1 MNLHPRYLASLE
13 TSQGKPLLVVDRAKN
28 RPTLKTRKAER
39 QYAQALRKLAEQVG
53 GIVGAF
59 PAGDPSVVPTLNQML
74 RAYADALTPWA
85 QATAQRMLESVNA
98 RNLQD
103 WQEMSAFMSA
113 ELKRKV
119 LQAPVGQV
127 AQDLLALQVDLI
139 KSIPLDAAERVQRL
153 TLEGLENST
162 RAATIA
168 KEIQRTSEVSQS
180 RAMLIARTEVSR
192 TAMTLTQARAEAV
205 GSVGYIWRT
214 SGDGDVRQSHKAMA
228 NKFVRWDEPPTLD
241 GLKGH
246 AGCLPNCRCYAEP
259 VLPE

>member
-1 MNLHPRYLASLE
+1 MR
-13 TSQGKPLLVVDRAKN
+13 
-28 RPTLKTRKAER
+28 TRKAER

-53 GIVGAF
+53 SIVGSF
-59 PAGDPSVVPTLNQML
+59 KPGDPAVLPTLNQMM

-85 QATAQRMLESVNA
+85 YATARRMLEDVNA

-103 WQEMSAFMSA
+103 WRQMSATLSN
-113 ELKRKV
+113 ELRQRV
-119 LQAPVGQV
+119 LQAPVGKV
-127 AQDLLALQVDLI
+127 TEDLLALQVDLI
-139 KSIPLDAAERVQRL
+139 KSIPLDAAARVQRL

-162 RAATIA
+162 RAAAIA

-205 GSVGYIWRT
+205 QSVGYIWRT
-214 SGDGDVRQSHKAMA
+214 SGDGDVRSSHKAMA
-228 NKFVRWDEPPTLD
+228 NKFVRWDSPPTLD
-241 GLKGH
+241 GMQGH

>member
-1 MNLHPRYLASLE
+1 M
-13 TSQGKPLLVVDRAKN
+13 
-28 RPTLKTRKAER
+28 
-39 QYAQALRKLAEQVG
+39 
-53 GIVGAF
+53 
-59 PAGDPSVVPTLNQML
+59 VPTLNQMM

-85 QATAQRMLESVNA
+85 QATARRMLEDVNA

-103 WQEMSAFMSA
+103 WRAMSATLSN
-113 ELKRKV
+113 ELRQRV
-119 LQAPVGQV
+119 LQAPVGKV
-127 AQDLLALQVDLI
+127 TEDLLTLQVDLI
-139 KSIPLDAAERVQRL
+139 KSIPLDAAQRVQRL

-168 KEIQRTSEVSQS
+168 KEIQRTSEVSKS

-205 GSVGYIWRT
+205 DSVGYIWRT
-214 SGDGDVRQSHKAMA
+214 SGDGDVRESHKAMA
-228 NKFVRWDEPPTLD
+228 NKFVRWDSPPTLD
-241 GLKGH
+241 GLQGH